1 MSVCLTVLIFH
12 QNPQIFISSFGQSI
26 VNETLDPFLH
36 WHLLLLFCIFIGVH
50 LSKGY
55 MFPRVW
61 RRIIRPGDILACK
74 AHTFLQYLVDSTNI
88 FLFYIW
94 YSYMHVFFC
103 GPFVLACLL
112 YFFYYCK
119 IRCSRRGVQSS
130 TECCCIRHC
139 PLYSITYTHINTYQM
154 LSNFASC
161 LSRIK

>member
-50 LSKGY
+50 LSKRY

-112 YFFYYCK
+112 QYFLLLWDKMF
-119 IRCSRRGVQSS
+119 SS
-130 TECCCIRHC
+130 WC
-139 PLYSITYTHINTYQM
+139 PELYWVLLYWTLPVIFNNIHAY
-154 LSNFASC
+154 
-161 LSRIK
+161 

>member
-1 MSVCLTVLIFH
+1 MLYKLSMSVCLTVLIFH

-50 LSKGY
+50 LSKRY

-103 GPFVLACLL
+103 GPFVLAFLL
-112 YFFYYCK
+112 QYFLLLWDKKF
-119 IRCSRRGVQSS
+119 SS
-130 TECCCIRHC
+130 WC
-139 PLYSITYTHINTYQM
+139 PELYWVLLRTLPVIFKHIQAY
-154 LSNFASC
+154 
-161 LSRIK
+161 